1 MEQLEEAID
10 SGTTV
15 AFTNKTMVDTK
26 TIKTCLEDLR
36 LNLPVEIA
44 QARKVLAERYRGFVE
59 QHEYEH
65 CMDRMEQ
72 MMLNAA
78 KEHAHG

>member
-1 MEQLEEAID
+1 MSFEDLLEQLEEAID

-44 QARKVLAERYRGFVE
+44 QARKVLAERNSIIE
-59 QHEYEH
+59 K
-65 CMDRMEQ
+65 
-72 MMLNAA
+72 A
-78 KEHAHG
+78 KAEV